1 MASRTSSG
9 PLVEQSPP
17 SGTPPAVGWGALL
30 LGLVGAVTGSLAY
43 FGGRSGG
50 GGGGAAAGLPDD
62 LDGRLAAHASRLRT
76 EVQEDFKR
84 QVKEAQE
91 TLVRAERRID
101 ETRSSVQ
108 KVVDDGRRVAE
119 NAVRA
124 SSNHAETVETKI
136 KEVADQTGKLS
147 TSLDQLQAMV
157 KDLESRPVAAAPR
170 AGAVAPTPAAPPAKD
185 PDEEPAPAA
194 GPTAEEL
201 AAHKAKV
208 DAAIAALASPEIGK
222 VFSAC
227 VALGKLGDLA
237 AVEPLVK
244 VLKEHKDVFA
254 KTAAATALGSIHACD
269 AVPTLLQAIL
279 DRDDG
284 VTLAAALAFGKIA
297 GVDAGMTGSPTR
309 KERNDAREKWSKWWA
324 SNEEAVRA
332 KWGQPKGGAGGG
344 EPAPK

>member
-1 MASRTSSG
+1 MA
-9 PLVEQSPP
+9 
-17 SGTPPAVGWGALL
+17 
-30 LGLVGAVTGSLAY
+30 
-43 FGGRSGG
+43 
-50 GGGGAAAGLPDD
+50 AAAGPRAGVPDD
-62 LDGRLAAHASRLRT
+62 LDGRLAAHASALRS
-76 EVQEDFKR
+76 ELQDDFR
-84 QVKEAQE
+84 RGVKEAQD
-91 TLVRAERRID
+91 TLVKAERRID
-101 ETRSSVQ
+101 ETRSGVQ

-124 SSNHAETVETKI
+124 SSNQAETVETKI

-147 TSLDQLQAMV
+147 TTLDQLQATV
-157 KDLESRPVAAAPR
+157 KDLESRPVAVAPR
-170 AGAVAPTPAAPPAKD
+170 AGPAAAPTPVAPAPKD
-185 PDEEPAPAA
+185 PDEAPEAPA
-194 GPTAEEL
+194 GPTPEEL
-201 AAHKAKV
+201 AAQKAKV

-227 VALGKLGDLA
+227 VTLGKLGDLA
-237 AVEPLVK
+237 AVDPLVK

-269 AVPTLLQAIL
+269 AVPALLQALL

-309 KERNDAREKWSKWWA
+309 KERNDAREKWSRWWG
-324 SNEEAVRA
+324 SNEEAVRT
-332 KWGQPKGGAGGG
+332 KWGQPKGGTGGG

>member
-17 SGTPPAVGWGALL
+17 SGTPPAVGWAALL
-30 LGLVGAVTGSLAY
+30 LGFVGAVTGSLAY
-43 FGGRSGG
+43 FGKSGG
-50 GGGGAAAGLPDD
+50 GGGGGATGVPDD
-62 LDGRLAAHASRLRT
+62 LDGRLAAHASTLRS
-76 EVQEDFKR
+76 ELQDDFRR
-84 QVKEAQE
+84 QVKEAQDS
-91 TLVRAERRID
+91 LVKAERRID

-124 SSNHAETVETKI
+124 TGEHADSVETKI

-147 TSLDQLQAMV
+147 NSLEQLQATV
-157 KDLESRPVAAAPR
+157 KDLEARPVATSRPVAPTPTPP
-170 AGAVAPTPAAPPAKD
+170 VAPPPKAPDA
-185 PDEEPAPAA
+185 EPEAPA
-194 GPTAEEL
+194 GPTPEEL
-201 AAHKAKV
+201 AAQKAKV

-227 VALGKLGDLA
+227 VTLGKLGDLA
-237 AVEPLVK
+237 AVEPLLK

-269 AVPTLLQAIL
+269 AVPALLQAIL

-309 KERNDAREKWSKWWA
+309 KERNDAREKWSKWWGA
-324 SNEEAVRA
+324 NEEAVRA

>member
-1 MASRTSSG
+1 MASRTNSG

-17 SGTPPAVGWGALL
+17 SGTPPAVGWAALL

-43 FGGRSGG
+43 FGKSGG
-50 GGGGAAAGLPDD
+50 GGAGRGGVPDD
-62 LDGRLAAHASRLRT
+62 LDGRLAAHASTLRS
-76 EVQEDFKR
+76 ELQDDFRR
-84 QVKEAQE
+84 QVKEAQD
-91 TLVRAERRID
+91 TFVKAERRID

-108 KVVDDGRRVAE
+108 KVVDEGRRLAE

-124 SSNHAETVETKI
+124 SSDHAETVETKI
-136 KEVADQTGKLS
+136 KEVADQTGKLA
-147 TSLDQLQAMV
+147 TTLDQLQTSV
-157 KDLESRPVAAAPR
+157 KDLESRPIASAARPGPA
-170 AGAVAPTPAAPPAKD
+170 AVPAPTVPAPKD
-185 PDEEPAPAA
+185 PDAAPEAPA
-194 GPTAEEL
+194 GPTPEEL
-201 AAHKAKV
+201 AAQKAKV

-227 VALGKLGDLA
+227 VTLGKLGDLS
-237 AVEPLVK
+237 AVEPLLK

-269 AVPTLLQAIL
+269 AVPALLQALL

-309 KERNDAREKWSKWWA
+309 KERNDAREKWSKWWGA
-324 SNEEAVRA
+324 NEESVRA